1 MPSGLADLKPVYLIY
16 GDQEFL
22 LQNAIDRLRKRVIDA
37 GGFEFDID
45 VFDGESASAD
55 AVLSSANMLPLMAE
69 KRLVI
74 LKHADKL
81 STSELG
87 VLADYCAAPNPAA
100 TLVLVCAKLAKNLR
114 IYKAVDSLG
123 GVAEYK
129 APSKKDFPRA
139 VVQLFAERGKKI
151 GVDAAEALVRA
162 VGYDLR
168 HVDTEINKV
177 IAFLGDKQTLSR
189 GDIEQVMLETA
200 PVSVFDFLDA
210 LGARDI
216 NRALALFSR
225 QMQAGESIYG
235 IHAMTMRHLRNLIAV
250 RAMLQRSD
258 VPRNADAIARAIGV
272 GMQAW
277 QARNLI
283 RQAERFTS
291 QELVDGLRQ
300 AASLEAEMKTGRTP
314 RLAFE
319 MWLISVCQ
327 RKR

>member
-1 MPSGLADLKPVYLIY
+1 MPFGLADLKPVYLIY

-22 LQNAIDRLRKRVIDA
+22 LQNAIDRLRKRVIDS

-45 VFDGESASAD
+45 VFDGESTSVD

-69 KRLVI
+69 RRLVI
-74 LKHADKL
+74 LKRADKL

-87 VLADYCAAPNPAA
+87 VLADYCGAPNPAV
-100 TLVLVCAKLAKNLR
+100 TLVLVCHKIAKNLR

-123 GVAEYK
+123 GIAEYK
-129 APSKKDFPRA
+129 APAKKDFPRA
-139 VVQLFAERGKKI
+139 IVQLFADRGKKI
-151 GVDAAEALVRA
+151 GVDAAEVFVRA

-168 HVDTEINKV
+168 HADTEISKV
-177 IAFLGDKQTLSR
+177 VAFLGDRQTLSR
-189 GDIEQVMLETA
+189 EDIEQVMLETA

-210 LGARDI
+210 LGAR
-216 NRALALFSR
+216 NVKNALTLLSR
-225 QMQAGESIYG
+225 QMQAGESIHG

-250 RAMLQRSD
+250 RAMLDRPD
-258 VPRNADAIARAIGV
+258 TPRQAEAIAKAIGA
-272 GMQAW
+272 GMHSW

-291 QELVDGLRQ
+291 QELVDGLRL
-300 AASLEAEMKTGRTP
+300 AASLEAEMKTSRSP

-319 MWLISVCQ
+319 VWIISLLQ

>member
-45 VFDGESASAD
+45 VFDGESASVD

-100 TLVLVCAKLAKNLR
+100 TLVLVCTKLAKNLR

-139 VVQLFAERGKKI
+139 VVQLFADRGKKI

-258 VPRNADAIARAIGV
+258 VPRNADAIAREIGA

-300 AASLEAEMKTGRTP
+300 AASLEAEMKTSRTP

>member
-22 LQNAIDRLRKRVIDA
+22 LQSAVNRLRKRVIDS

-45 VFDGESASAD
+45 VFDGENASIE
-55 AVLSSANMLPLMAE
+55 AVLSSANMLPLMADR
-69 KRLVI
+69 RLVI
-74 LKHADKL
+74 VKRADKF

-87 VLADYCAAPNPAA
+87 LLADYCGAPNPAA
-100 TLVLVCAKLAKNLR
+100 TVVLVCNKIAKNLR
-114 IYKAVDSLG
+114 IYKAVDALG
-123 GVAEYK
+123 GIAEYK
-129 APSKKDFPRA
+129 SPSKKDFPRTI
-139 VVQLFAERGKKI
+139 VQLFAERGKKI
-151 GVDAAEALVRA
+151 GIDAAESFVRA

-177 IAFLGDKQTLSR
+177 VAFLGDKQTLSR
-189 GDIEQVMLETA
+189 EDIEEVMLETA

-210 LGARDI
+210 VGARDI
-216 NRALALFSR
+216 NQALVLFSR
-225 QMQAGESIYG
+225 QMQAGESIHG

-250 RAMLQRSD
+250 RAMLQRPD
-258 VPRNADAIARAIGV
+258 VPRTADAIARAIGA
-272 GMQAW
+272 GMQSW

-283 RQAERFTS
+283 KQAERFTS
-291 QELVDGLRQ
+291 EELVNGLRQ
-300 AASLEAEMKTGRTP
+300 AASLEAEMKTSRTP

-319 MWLISVCQ
+319 VWLISVCQ